1 MVEFH
6 ENTNNFMK
14 FMIFHDLGGKRARPG
29 SREAGK
35 PGRREAGIPG
45 SPDPGKPGSPEAR
58 MPEAGKPNP
67 DLGFLGAGA
76 GPGGSDPRKPGSRK
90 PGSGKPGC
98 PDAGKPGSRSQ
109 ILDFKG
115 RGEISKGYL
124 NVTGWGEASKR
135 QLDVPPARTIRHG
148 LYGASPFRATALN
161 L

>member
-1 MVEFH
+1 M
-6 ENTNNFMK
+6 
-14 FMIFHDLGGKRARPG
+14 GGERARPG
-29 SREAGK
+29 SLEART
-35 PGRREAGIPG
+35 PGSRDPRIPG
-45 SPDPGKPGSPEAR
+45 SREPPGKPGSPEAR

-67 DLGFLGAGA
+67 DLGFFGAGA

-161 L
+161 LRVSMFLTRVRRFCQFL